1 MPTPQNENLQQM
13 IDNVNQ
19 DFPLY
24 EPSIIKRRINESI
37 RNLIARRPWS
47 GLVKAGLLQIPPVY
61 NTGTVDFTFNSR
73 TVAGNATLWPTNDV
87 ANTTLSAAVLETG
100 YQDASAT
107 SMAGIEAGAWVVIGQ
122 GTANQEA
129 VFIISVDTAA
139 LTFRASFTKTHASL
153 ETILRSSLNGRQIR
167 TSLFSPFFTIQGVLT
182 ASSLLIDLP
191 WGTAT
196 ATQQGYSISLV
207 YASLG
212 QDMKMPLTMVNTQ
225 RQYQF
230 SFNIPKQFLDW
241 SDPQR
246 TVTET
251 SFILSYH
258 APDPGGAPLF
268 EIYPRSTSQ
277 QAFPFYYLRA
287 WQPLDNELDILPN
300 GLRSDVICKYVRAE
314 AYRWP
319 KHRLLEQGIYYDAK
333 LADMLLRESETDVQN
348 MMLEDD
354 NTSMMSLMWEY
365 RKWPY
370 QGFGSDFWQ
379 NHDQGT
385 FFADW

>member
-1 MPTPQNENLQQM
+1 MPTPQNENLQKM

-24 EPSIIKRRINESI
+24 EPSIVKRRINESI
-37 RNLIARRPWS
+37 RSLIARRPWS
-47 GLVKAGLLQIPPVY
+47 GLVKAGLLQIPAVY
-61 NTGTVDFTFNSR
+61 NTGTIDLTFNSR
-73 TVAGNATLWPTNDV
+73 TVLGNSTLWPTNDV
-87 ANTTLSAAVLETG
+87 ANTTLSAAVIEIG

-107 SMAGIEAGAWVVIGQ
+107 SMTGVDAGSWVVVGQ

-129 VFIISVDTAA
+129 VFIISIDSAA
-139 LTFRASFTKTHASL
+139 LTFRASFTKTHSAA
-153 ETILRSSLNGRQIR
+153 ETILRSSLAGRQIR
-167 TSLFSPFFTIQGVLT
+167 TSLFSPFFTITGILT

-191 WGTAT
+191 WGTAS
-196 ATQQGYSISLV
+196 AVTQSYSISLV

-230 SFNIPKQFLDW
+230 MFNIPKTVLDQ

-251 SFILSYH
+251 SFILAYH
-258 APDPGGAPLF
+258 APDLGGAPLF

-277 QAFPFYYLRA
+277 QAFPFYYLRQ
-287 WQPLDNELDILPN
+287 WEPLESEFDILPN
-300 GLRSDVICKYVRAE
+300 GLRSDVVCKMVRAE

-319 KHRLLEQGIYYDAK
+319 KHRILENGIFYDPR
-333 LADMLLRESETDVQN
+333 LADVLLREVETDIQN

-365 RKWPY
+365 RRWPSP
-370 QGFGSDFWQ
+370 GFGADFWQ
-379 NHDQGT
+379 NHDPGT
-385 FFADW
+385 FGDF